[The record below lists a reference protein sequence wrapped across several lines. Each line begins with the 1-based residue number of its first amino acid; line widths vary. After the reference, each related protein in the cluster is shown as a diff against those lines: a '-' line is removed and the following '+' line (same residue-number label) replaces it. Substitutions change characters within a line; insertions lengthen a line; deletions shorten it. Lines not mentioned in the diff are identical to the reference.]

1 MRVGNY
7 FFFKWEITWVKRSC
21 KFPNCISPILIFL
34 SFFLAPPF
42 LKFSHLCL
50 FVISFYSYLELFS
63 PTHLNYFYFP
73 NTLTFLSQWLHV
85 QMFYSSF
92 TFSQISSSISVSVS
106 SFSSSQISLSNRNN
120 KNARIFLHIAS
131 SLCSFLFLF
140 LFFKRFCKNIHL
152 NVLTDLMVVKASSLQ
167 Q

>member
-1 MRVGNY
+1 MHKSNPYFPLFFSCSTVFLILSSLSLCY
-7 FFFKWEITWVKRSC
+7 FFLLLSWIVLTYTFKLFLLSQYLD
-21 KFPNCISPILIFL
+21 FP
-34 SFFLAPPF
+34 
-42 LKFSHLCL
+42 
-50 FVISFYSYLELFS
+50 
-63 PTHLNYFYFP
+63 
-73 NTLTFLSQWLHV
+73 SQWLHV

-92 TFSQISSSISVSVS
+92 SSSQISSSTSVSVS

-140 LFFKRFCKNIHL
+140 FKRFCKNFHL